1 VSTGPDS
8 EEPFITL
15 ILRSLDGGGWFL
27 VFVPAAVLGG
37 ALGVLLA
44 SLYQGWGLAG
54 LSLAGFLLLASLFLL
69 FAAIV
74 RLRADI
80 HMEKRCAQAALD
92 EWKREEHKRRRLLMS
107 LARATRRKTT
117 RQSAGR
123 DSYSIAP

>member
-1 VSTGPDS
+1 MM
-8 EEPFITL
+8 
-15 ILRSLDGGGWFL
+15 LRSLDGGGWFL

-54 LSLAGFLLLASLFLL
+54 LSVAGFLLVAAPLLL

-80 HMEKRCAQAALD
+80 NGAKRYAQAAFD
-92 EWKREEHKRRRLLMS
+92 EWKREERKRRRLLMS
-107 LARATRRKTT
+107 LARATRRKM
-117 RQSAGR
+117 AGR
-123 DSYSIAP
+123 SEGSDSYSIAP